1 MHNRLSAI
9 VNDTDKKKKE
19 KKPGAKP
26 GAKKVL
32 PPPPPLSLRWS
43 VGKAQWPA
51 RKCGEEKIGGAE
63 VVLIVRT

>member
-32 PPPPPLSLRWS
+32 PPPPLSHCAGLWVRHS
-43 VGKAQWPA
+43 GPHENVA
-51 RKCGEEKIGGAE
+51 RKKLAGQKSC
-63 VVLIVRT
+63 